1 MSPGSG
7 SARSASARSRS
18 CANRPTDPR
27 SRGSGLPDPSAARQV
42 ALVIDDEPSIRMA
55 LRRCLAREGWQV
67 EEAMDGRAA
76 LDRLIPATG
85 PAPHFDLIICDLR
98 MPGCS
103 GSELHERLKAE
114 RPALLRRLIV
124 ATGDT
129 VSEDA
134 ADFVRR
140 TSCPVLQ
147 KPFELSELRSL
158 VHRVVEAA

>member
-1 MSPGSG
+1 
-7 SARSASARSRS
+7 
-18 CANRPTDPR
+18 
-27 SRGSGLPDPSAARQV
+27 
-42 ALVIDDEPSIRMA
+42 MA
-55 LRRCLAREGWQV
+55 LRRCLAREGWHV
-67 EEAMDGRAA
+67 EEATDGRAA
-76 LDRLIPATG
+76 LERLLPVTG

>member
-1 MSPGSG
+1 
-7 SARSASARSRS
+7 
-18 CANRPTDPR
+18 
-27 SRGSGLPDPSAARQV
+27 
-42 ALVIDDEPSIRMA
+42 MA

-67 EEAMDGRAA
+67 EEATDGRAA
-76 LDRLIPATG
+76 LEKLIPATG
-85 PAPHFDLIICDLR
+85 PLPHYDLIICDLR

-129 VSEDA
+129 VSDDA

>member
-1 MSPGSG
+1 
-7 SARSASARSRS
+7 
-18 CANRPTDPR
+18 
-27 SRGSGLPDPSAARQV
+27 
-42 ALVIDDEPSIRMA
+42 MA
-55 LRRCLAREGWQV
+55 LRRCLEREGWQV
-67 EEAMDGRAA
+67 EDATDGRAA
-76 LDRLIPATG
+76 LDKLIPAAG
-85 PAPHFDLIICDLR
+85 PFPHYDLIICDLR

-129 VSEDA
+129 VSDEA

-158 VHRVVEAA
+158 VHRIVEAA